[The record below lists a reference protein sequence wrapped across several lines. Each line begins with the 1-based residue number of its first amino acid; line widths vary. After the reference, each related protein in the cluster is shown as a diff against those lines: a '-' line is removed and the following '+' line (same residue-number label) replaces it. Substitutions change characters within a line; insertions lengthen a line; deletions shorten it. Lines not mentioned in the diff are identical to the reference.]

1 MFLSLKY
8 LDEITADHH
17 DAQQEPHEV
26 NEDILQEIWYLMMI
40 VVDEIGSII
49 SWKYAQTRW

>member
-49 SWKYAQTRW
+49 S

>member
-1 MFLSLKY
+1 MMITHYL

-26 NEDILQEIWYLMMI
+26 NEDILQEIVI
-40 VVDEIGSII
+40 
-49 SWKYAQTRW
+49 